1 MGRCLRDAGLFT
13 FFLGETLR
21 LRSTYQSSIMPT
33 LPLVFRLVLG
43 AIVLVAAVY
52 DWRYR
57 RIPNWLNLSGLIL
70 GLGLNLLYFQI
81 HGAAQASEGLLLAMA
96 VYFPLYLLR
105 GMGAGDVKLMAAI
118 GSIVGPGH
126 WFEIF
131 LATALAGGSIGLLA
145 ALRKGRL
152 RRTFWNVW
160 YLLRELRGLR
170 LPYKSNP
177 ELDIRNK
184 QALRLPHGVLIAVG
198 CLVVLVGFPS

>member
-1 MGRCLRDAGLFT
+1 MT
-13 FFLGETLR
+13 
-21 LRSTYQSSIMPT
+21 T
-33 LPLVFRLVLG
+33 LPLVFRLVLT
-43 AIVLVAAVY
+43 AVVLVAAIY

-57 RIPNWLNLSGLIL
+57 RIPNWLNMSGLIL
-70 GLGLNLLYFQI
+70 GLGLNLLYFQA

-131 LATALAGGSIGLLA
+131 LATALTGGSIAVLA

-152 RRTFWNVW
+152 RRTVWNVW

-177 ELDIRNK
+177 ELDIRNNK
-184 QALRLPHGVLIAVG
+184 RCACPMGVLIALG

>member
-1 MGRCLRDAGLFT
+1 
-13 FFLGETLR
+13 
-21 LRSTYQSSIMPT
+21 MPT
-33 LPLVFRLVLG
+33 LPLVFRVILIAMVLC
-43 AIVLVAAVY
+43 AAAY

-57 RIPNWLNLSGLIL
+57 RIPNWLNLSGVIL

-81 HGAAQASEGLLLAMA
+81 HGATQALTGLLLAMA

-131 LATALAGGSIGLLA
+131 LATALAGGLAALLV

-152 RRTFWNVW
+152 RRTLWNVW
-160 YLLRELRGLR
+160 YLLNELRGLR
-170 LPYKSNP
+170 LPYRSNP
-177 ELDIRNK
+177 ELDTRNK
-184 QALRLPHGVLIAVG
+184 QALRMPHGVLIALG
-198 CLVVLVGFPS
+198 CLVALSVRLGI